1 MKFADISVL
10 GHGRLARS
18 DIGMDAGTVR
28 GWSKRFGEL
37 ANRVG
42 PCFARHDLRSQA
54 TGYLRGLLGSVERKN
69 SWQLSEHLGREK
81 PYGIQRLLG
90 RARWDADEVRDALL
104 RYAFEHLIGPGAPR
118 GVDLNDTGFLKK
130 GDKSVGVQR
139 QYSGTAGRIE
149 NCQIGVFLALSTS
162 RGRALVDRA
171 LYLPESW
178 CSDESRCKE
187 AGVPEDTTF
196 ATKPQL
202 AMKML
207 DRAFDAGL
215 EPDFV
220 LADEVYGNDSKF
232 RRFLEICGQPFVVA
246 VKSDQRL
253 WSGFRQ
259 RRVDDLAAEVPAGA
273 WICMSIGDGAKG
285 PRVYDWAAAR
295 CGAPTETGLIRW
307 LLIRRNIDTGEHA
320 YYLCAAPKRTTARAL
335 AIAAGRRWAIEV
347 CFETAKQE
355 TGLDEYEVRSWDGWH
370 RHITLS
376 MLALAFLTVV
386 RSTAASRKQS
396 RSKSAATSFR

>member
-1 MKFADISVL
+1 M
-10 GHGRLARS
+10 
-18 DIGMDAGTVR
+18 
-28 GWSKRFGEL
+28 
-37 ANRVG
+37 
-42 PCFARHDLRSQA
+42 
-54 TGYLRGLLGSVERKN
+54 
-69 SWQLSEHLGREK
+69 SEHLGREK

-90 RARWDADEVRDALL
+90 RASWDADGVRDALL
-104 RYAFEHLIGPGAPR
+104 RYAAEHLIGPGDS
-118 GVDLNDTGFLKK
+118 GVLIVDETGFLKK

-187 AGVPEDTTF
+187 AGVPENTTF
-196 ATKPQL
+196 ATKPLL
-202 AMKML
+202 AIRML
-207 DRAFDAGL
+207 NRAFDAGL
-215 EPDFV
+215 QPDFV

-232 RRFLEICGQPFVVA
+232 RRVLESRGQSFVVA

-259 RRVDDLAAEVPAGA
+259 RRVDGLAAEVPVDA
-273 WICMSIGDGAKG
+273 WFRMRVGDGAKG

-295 CGAPTETGLIRW
+295 HGAPTETGMIRW
-307 LLIRRNIDTGEHA
+307 LLIRRNIETGELA
-320 YYLCAAPKRTTARAL
+320 YYLCAAKRRTTARDL
-335 AIAAGRRWAIEV
+335 AVAAGKRWAIEV

-386 RSTAASRKQS
+386 RAAATAPGRPRSSSAQP
-396 RSKSAATSFR
+396 RSKSAATSSRSRNRKCVAF